1 LKLKPARPAAV
12 NSEQGLRNA
21 VSAKNMSQEESTAEQ
36 PAAEGPPLYQ
46 FEDMRLKVGDR
57 LQIQLPSN
65 VAQDRQIVKLIGYVE
80 KLCLLITAPSGA
92 GFVKSLVEGDR
103 IVVRVFLGQ
112 GAFGFACF
120 LDRIIRLPFEYLHL
134 SFPREI
140 QGLMIRKAPRVKTD
154 IGLTIK
160 TPAGKVDAFV
170 ANLSATGMSLRT
182 QTQLGAK
189 GDELSFTLPLALY
202 DVKTEIKLWGKICAI
217 TSIPLEGGGEE
228 HQFGIELLNVRP
240 EETLIL
246 QSVVHHELA
255 KNPYSVV

>member
-1 LKLKPARPAAV
+1 MSEEQSTTAEPATAPAAAA
-12 NSEQGLRNA
+12 SP
-21 VSAKNMSQEESTAEQ
+21 QEAG
-36 PAAEGPPLYQ
+36 AAAAGGAQTPPLYQ

-57 LQIQLPSN
+57 LQIQLPSS
-65 VAQDRQIVKLIGYVE
+65 VAQDRLIVKLIGYIE
-80 KLCLLITAPSGA
+80 DQCLLITAPSGP
-92 GFVKSLVEGDR
+92 GILKSLVEGDR
-103 IVVRVFLGQ
+103 IVVRIFSGQ
-112 GAFGFACF
+112 GAFGFICF

-154 IGLTIK
+154 ISVK
-160 TPAGKVDAFV
+160 VDASAGAVDAFV

-182 QTQLGAK
+182 QTRLGDK
-189 GDELSFTLPLALY
+189 GGEISFTLPLALY
-202 DVKTEIKLWGKICAI
+202 DVKTELKLKGKIRAI

-228 HQFGIELLNVRP
+228 HQFGVELVDVRP

>member
-1 LKLKPARPAAV
+1 
-12 NSEQGLRNA
+12 
-21 VSAKNMSQEESTAEQ
+21 MSQEETTTVE
-36 PAAEGPPLYQ
+36 PAATAAATAAPQAAAAAASPDTPAPPLYQ

-57 LQIQLPSN
+57 LQIQLPTA
-65 VAQDRQIVKLIGYVE
+65 VAQDRLIVKLIGYVDDQ
-80 KLCLLITAPSGA
+80 CLLITAPSGS
-92 GFVKSLVEGDR
+92 GILKSLVEGDR
-103 IVVRVFLGQ
+103 VVVRIFSGQ
-112 GAFGFACF
+112 GAFGFVCY

-154 IGLTIK
+154 INV
-160 TPAGKVDAFV
+160 KVDASSGVVDASV

-182 QTQLGAK
+182 RTKLGEK
-189 GDELSFTLPLALY
+189 GAEISFTLPLALY
-202 DVKTEIKLWGKICAI
+202 DVKTELKLNGKIRAI
-217 TSIPLEGGGEE
+217 TSIPVEGGGEE
-228 HQFGIELLNVRP
+228 HQYGLELVDVRP

>member
-1 LKLKPARPAAV
+1 
-12 NSEQGLRNA
+12 
-21 VSAKNMSQEESTAEQ
+21 MSQEESTAAQ
-36 PAAEGPPLYQ
+36 SVPQGPPLYQ

-57 LQIQLPSN
+57 LQVQLPST
-65 VAQDRQIVKLIGYVE
+65 VTQDRQIVKLIGYVD
-80 KLCLLITAPSGA
+80 KQCLLVSTPSGA
-92 GFVKSLVEGDR
+92 GFLKSLVEGDR
-103 IVVRVFLGQ
+103 IVVRIFSGQ
-112 GAFGFACF
+112 GAFGFVSF

-154 IGLTIK
+154 ISLSVDTSS
-160 TPAGKVDAFV
+160 GKVEAFV

-189 GDELSFTLPLALY
+189 GDEFSFTLPLALY
-202 DVKTEIKLWGKICAI
+202 DVKTELKLRGKIRAI
-217 TSIPLEGGGEE
+217 MSIPLQGGGEE
-228 HQFGIELLNVRP
+228 HQFGIELVDVRP

>member
-1 LKLKPARPAAV
+1 MR
-12 NSEQGLRNA
+12 
-21 VSAKNMSQEESTAEQ
+21 QEESTVAQ
-36 PAAEGPPLYQ
+36 SVPEGPPLYQ

-57 LQIQLPSN
+57 LQVQLPST
-65 VAQDRQIVKLIGYVE
+65 VAQDRQIVKLIGYVD
-80 KLCLLITAPSGA
+80 KQCLLISAPSGP
-92 GFVKSLVEGDR
+92 GFLKSLVEGDR
-103 IVVRVFLGQ
+103 IVVRVFSGQ
-112 GAFGFACF
+112 GAFGFVCF

-154 IGLTIK
+154 ISLSVDTSF
-160 TPAGKVDAFV
+160 GKVEAFV

-182 QTQLGAK
+182 QALLGAK

-202 DVKTEIKLWGKICAI
+202 DVKTEIKLRGKIRAI

-228 HQFGIELLNVRP
+228 HQFGLELVDVRP